1 MTHLF
6 SQIVLFCFF
15 VVVKIFV
22 CMNGELSFS
31 AAIYTFAASDSM
43 RVFSHQE
50 EMRVRWVFL
59 SSRSLYNVARLC
71 KIVSNV
77 LFLY

>member
-1 MTHLF
+1 
-6 SQIVLFCFF
+6 
-15 VVVKIFV
+15 
-22 CMNGELSFS
+22 MNGEQSFS
-31 AAIYTFAASDSM
+31 AAIYTRATSDSM

-59 SSRSLYNVARLC
+59 STRSLCNAARLC

-77 LFLY
+77 RFLC